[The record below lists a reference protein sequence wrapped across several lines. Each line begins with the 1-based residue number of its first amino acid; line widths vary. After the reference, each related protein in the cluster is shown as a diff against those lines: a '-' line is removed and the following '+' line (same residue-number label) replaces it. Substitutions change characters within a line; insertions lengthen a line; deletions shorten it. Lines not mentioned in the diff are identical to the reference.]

1 MAKGGES
8 LTGGEHNTAN
18 GAQSSVTGGEHN
30 TANGSTSTV
39 TGGTGNSITSTGEWG
54 SIAGGEINTVDDVL
68 GFVGG
73 GCSNTIGGGTAV
85 SCFANGTPPG
95 GNSIGANAILG
106 GDGGYAGVS
115 DGSAGFAG
123 AVVGGQFDSVTG
135 TSNSVLGGDLQ
146 LGGL

>member
-18 GAQSSVTGGEHN
+18 G
-30 TANGSTSTV
+30 STSAV

-95 GNSIGANAILG
+95 GNSIGANPILG

-135 TSNSVLGGDLQ
+135 TSNSVLGGDLNSAGSDCQ
-146 LGGL
+146 SIPSTNTC

>member
-1 MAKGGES
+1 M
-8 LTGGEHNTAN
+8 TC
-18 GAQSSVTGGEHN
+18 
-30 TANGSTSTV
+30 
-39 TGGTGNSITSTGEWG
+39 SI
-54 SIAGGEINTVDDVL
+54 
-68 GFVGG
+68 VGG

-106 GDGGYAGVS
+106 GDGGYAGAS

-135 TSNSVLGGDLQ
+135 TSNSVLGGDLNSAGSDCQ
-146 LGGL
+146 SIPSTNTC